1 MLHDDGEIKVY
12 QLDAATE
19 GSSTL
24 QAPVVITALIK
35 KLTTS
40 LDKEYQGKHITY
52 QSRLDPTL
60 TLSADEGNMNEL
72 FGNLLENAYKY
83 CGIRVS
89 TEIITDEESIRFYID
104 NDGKEIPKSAQKDIL
119 KCGKRMGT
127 QTEGQGLG
135 LAIACDIVD
144 AYQGTIKIRSSKL
157 GGCLLYYFASKTLN
171 HHVSTWHVCK
181 YLNNKRA
188 DFGLLL
194 SFASLAAFLTN

>member
-1 MLHDDGEIKVY
+1 MLHDDGKIKVS
-12 QLDAATE
+12 QHDAATK

-40 LDKEYQGKHITY
+40 LDKEYQGKHITC

-60 TLSADEGNMNEL
+60 TLSADEGNMYEL

-119 KCGKRMGT
+119 KRGKRMGT

-144 AYQGTIKIRSSKL
+144 AYQGTLKIRSSKL
-157 GGCLLYYFASKTLN
+157 GGACFII
-171 HHVSTWHVCK
+171 
-181 YLNNKRA
+181 
-188 DFGLLL
+188 
-194 SFASLAAFLTN
+194 SLPRR

>member
-40 LDKEYQGKHITY
+40 LDKEYQGKHITC

-104 NDGKEIPKSAQKDIL
+104 NDGKGIPKSAQKDIL

-144 AYQGTIKIRSSKL
+144 AYQGTLKIRSSKL
-157 GGCLLYYFASKTLN
+157 GGACFII
-171 HHVSTWHVCK
+171 
-181 YLNNKRA
+181 
-188 DFGLLL
+188 
-194 SFASLAAFLTN
+194 SLPRR